1 MRGRWVRSL
10 QVSAVDIVATQGPI
24 TGYGRTDTYDWE
36 RLRSS
41 RAIAHDELGDLGRNL
56 VRPEIRSR
64 AIEIFAAWRRRSA
77 HVLGVHMRGTD
88 KVVRRKVP
96 PEAYFVFIDAYLAAH
111 ADALVLV
118 ATDDRA
124 YLARM
129 QRRYGGGGGVASR
142 LVRRHESVVYHKASY
157 PYP

>member
-1 MRGRWVRSL
+1 M
-10 QVSAVDIVATQGPI
+10 
-24 TGYGRTDTYDWE
+24 
-36 RLRSS
+36 
-41 RAIAHDELGDLGRNL
+41 
-56 VRPEIRSR
+56 
-64 AIEIFAAWRRRSA
+64 
-77 HVLGVHMRGTD
+77 LGVHMRGTD

-129 QRRYGGGGGVASR
+129 QRRYGGGGGAASR

-157 PYP
+157 P